1 MSSDQKDYMKDGLLH
16 CGKCHTPKQVRMNF
30 NGTEK
35 IVSCLCECQ
44 TKERNWKNRL
54 NEKRQAR
61 QMVDRMYER
70 GATQGKIQDV
80 LRFQGFTGDEVIQIM
95 GGRDLAEFGRE
106 ELE

>member
-1 MSSDQKDYMKDGLLH
+1 MNSDQKDYVKDGLLH

-35 IVSCLCECQ
+35 VVSCLCECE

-54 NEKRQAR
+54 NEKRMAR
-61 QMVDRMYER
+61 QLVDRMYER

-95 GGRDLAEFGRE
+95 GGRDLAEFGKE